1 MPYFGQTLSDINWN
15 LKLIAEKLA
24 KSYQHATKNGIIHGD
39 LKPDNIFV
47 NG

>member
-24 KSYQHATKNGIIHGD
+24 ESYPWGPQTR
-39 LKPDNIFV
+39 
-47 NG
+47 